1 MQWILVVLAGA
12 VLLMGLIFFGARL
25 FRPRKE
31 GETDKTD
38 ENSEGSSEDG

>member
-12 VLLMGLIFFGARL
+12 VLLMALIFFGPRL

-31 GETDKTD
+31 DETDK
-38 ENSEGSSEDG
+38 NSEGK